1 MKVTDLKAEL
11 AHRGLSTT
19 GLKSVLEARLSAA
32 MEAEDSVDSASSSGE
47 DADAQHSAGRRLL
60 EARNAPPAGVLAFNM
75 LPPHLRPIA
84 RRAVL
89 LSVVVPVVPVVLCL
103 AGLLGLKGAALFFAA
118 EIGLSAYAT
127 VVVWNPSIAFLLSGP
142 TGPSGAERTCG
153 GKAARRAEG
162 YSQADWD
169 RLAAGDSAG
178 GAKNDGMISA
188 GDFYEEYVGGS
199 GWVRLSFAYSVVSLR
214 IVCVPGVYTEYR
226 V

>member
-1 MKVTDLKAEL
+1 MKVTDLRAEL
-11 AHRGLSTT
+11 AHRGLATT

-32 MEAEDSVDSASSSGE
+32 IEAEE
-47 DADAQHSAGRRLL
+47 ADAQHSAGRRLL
-60 EARNAPPAGVLAFNM
+60 EARNAPPAAGVLAFNM

-127 VVVWNPSIAFLLSGP
+127 VVVWNPSIASLVSGP

-153 GKAARRAEG
+153 GKVARRAEG
-162 YSQADWD
+162 YSQEDWD

-188 GDFYEEYVGGS
+188 GDFYEEYVVGSMWGG
-199 GWVRLSFAYSVVSLR
+199 
-214 IVCVPGVYTEYR
+214 I
-226 V
+226 